1 MYHVASEE
9 PKELRRS
16 CILLPGWAAE
26 QLGKCPS
33 GFFRQF
39 AHAII
44 LCIFACMGSIGLRTR
59 SSAVS
64 GGGSEDLGEQMSQMP
79 ESL

>member
-1 MYHVASEE
+1 
-9 PKELRRS
+9 
-16 CILLPGWAAE
+16 
-26 QLGKCPS
+26 
-33 GFFRQF
+33 
-39 AHAII
+39 
-44 LCIFACMGSIGLRTR
+44 MGSIGLRTR